1 MRWTIRAKLVTLVL
15 GVLALL
21 VAGAAWSFW
30 LDQRIA
36 RAQSQEAL
44 LAVARSSAHQLDA
57 LLSGRIESLRTLAA
71 VRVLDRLQAADLAEM
86 TEQAQATQPFVSGF
100 LAPTPER
107 RVTVSSAPPQPRALA
122 GPLEDP
128 ALPHAVQ
135 RRE

>member
-1 MRWTIRAKLVTLVL
+1 
-15 GVLALL
+15 
-21 VAGAAWSFW
+21 
-30 LDQRIA
+30 DQRVA

-71 VRVLDRLQAADLAEM
+71 VRVLDRLQPADLAEM

-100 LAPTPER
+100 LVTTSEG

-122 GPLEDP
+122 GLLQDP
-128 ALPHAVQ
+128 AFQTGFKSLESPVG
-135 RRE
+135 E